1 MLVKQIFSNTERE
14 DQIAQSQIGEVNAI
28 IFVG

>member
-14 DQIAQSQIGEVNAI
+14 EQIAQSQIGEVNAI